1 MGRIEI
7 WPELITSEPWLA
19 PAIVFQL
26 ERNGALFGVHRVV
39 RFKMLDT
46 ADIVREAI
54 LRQLTLRQWWLDPV
68 AQVQGC
74 SLKLSIVR

>member
-19 PAIVFQL
+19 LAIVFQL

-39 RFKMLDT
+39 RSKS
-46 ADIVREAI
+46 A
-54 LRQLTLRQWWLDPV
+54 
-68 AQVQGC
+68 
-74 SLKLSIVR
+74 